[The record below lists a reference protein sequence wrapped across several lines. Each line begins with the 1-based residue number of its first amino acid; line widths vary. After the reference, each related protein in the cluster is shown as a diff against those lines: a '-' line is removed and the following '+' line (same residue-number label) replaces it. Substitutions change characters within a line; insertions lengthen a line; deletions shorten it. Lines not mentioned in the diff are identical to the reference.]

1 MQFPPLESIISE
13 QIVKDL
19 ASKHWSEIPN
29 FLPIQTAKELYQELK
44 QTYQEGGF
52 VRAGVGSGTKYRLK
66 SEIRGDYIYWLEEAH
81 LSELQRHYWARI
93 EQLRLALNRAFFLN
107 LRTFEAHFALYPVGS
122 FYKKHLD
129 QHQNVQER
137 LISCVLYL
145 NENWTSEEEGCL
157 RIYQTDLEA
166 TPPPPP
172 DSQTPYL
179 DIAPQMG
186 TLVCMRSDTVW
197 HEVLPTK
204 RPRAS
209 LTGWLRR
216 EKCIF

>member
-1 MQFPPLESIISE
+1 MPIVPIEPTLSE
-13 QIVKDL
+13 QIVEDL

-29 FLPIQTAKELYQELK
+29 FLPTQMAKELYQELK
-44 QTYQEGGF
+44 QTYREGEF
-52 VRAGVGSGTKYRLK
+52 VRAGIGSGSKFRLK
-66 SEIRGDYIYWLEEAH
+66 SEIRGDYIHWLEEAH
-81 LSELQRHYWARI
+81 LSDLQRHYWAQI
-93 EQLRLALNRAFFLN
+93 EQVRLALNRAFFLN
-107 LRTFEAHFALYPVGS
+107 LRHFEAHFALYPVGS

-145 NENWTSEEEGCL
+145 NENWTPQDEGCL
-157 RIYQTDLEA
+157 RIYQTEPHLSA
-166 TPPPPP
+166 PLPPNA
-172 DSQTPYL
+172 DTPYL

-216 EKCIF
+216 ENMMF